1 MEVSGIGKETESN
14 TINKRINVKL
24 KQVKKLRDK
33 NLPTYVVVIEFG
45 SPKAKIVKDEAA
57 I

>member
-45 SPKAKIVKDEAA
+45 SPKAKIVN
-57 I
+57 IT